1 MKEEVMKGKK
11 MQRGVLVLG
20 MTLIIGASI
29 AVSAPPEVSAATPCC
44 SITAIDTKTGIV
56 TAKNT
61 ATGETIEFR
70 LGDAAQTKS
79 IKIGD
84 PVSADSQT
92 REVTVH
98 SFQPVGGIL
107 MMKPM
112 PRPPIK

>member
-1 MKEEVMKGKK
+1 MQGRK
-11 MQRGVLVLG
+11 MQRWIMVSG

-29 AVSAPPEVSAATPCC
+29 AVFAPPDVGAATPCC
-44 SITAIDTKTGIV
+44 SITAMDTKTGIV

-70 LGDAAQTKS
+70 IEDAAKIKN

-84 PVSADSQT
+84 PVSADTRT

-107 MMKPM
+107 IKKPM
-112 PRPPIK
+112 PRPPKK